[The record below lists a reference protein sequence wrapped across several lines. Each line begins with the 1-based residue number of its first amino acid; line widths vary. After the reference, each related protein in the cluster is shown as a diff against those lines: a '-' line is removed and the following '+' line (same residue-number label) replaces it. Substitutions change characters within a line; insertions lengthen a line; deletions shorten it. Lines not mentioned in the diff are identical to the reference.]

1 MNSPVTGKHLNRGRP
16 MKEEKRWY
24 IGVDIGGTQLRAALF
39 GESGLEPLNLK
50 KAATHSPKAEPLEI
64 LKELIAQVWPAEGTV
79 ARIGVGVAGP
89 LNPATGIVYR
99 CPNIPEWQNL
109 ALAQLLQERF
119 QTPVAIGNDA
129 NLAALAEWKYGAGVG
144 HNDLLYLTISTG
156 IGGGV
161 ISEGRLLT
169 GARGIAAELGHFT
182 VWPDGPLCGCG
193 HRGHLEA
200 ISSGTAITNYVREQL
215 VAGRASS
222 LSACPDELN
231 ASLISSAARE
241 GDPLAAEAFERAGT
255 FLGRALADFLHLYD
269 PTILV
274 LGGGVMKSG
283 ELIMRPVRREME
295 AGVMSP
301 EYLRGLTV
309 TTAKLGDRVGLIGA
323 LALAQS

>member
-1 MNSPVTGKHLNRGRP
+1 
-16 MKEEKRWY
+16 MKDKKRWY

-39 GESGLEPLNLK
+39 DQSGLEPVCLK

-64 LKELIAQVWPAEGTV
+64 LTALIAQVWPSEGQV
-79 ARIGVGVAGP
+79 VKIGVGVAGP
-89 LNPATGIVYR
+89 LNPDTGIVYR
-99 CPNIPEWQNL
+99 CPNIPEWQHL
-109 ALAQLLQERF
+109 ALRQLLESRF
-119 QTPVAIGNDA
+119 QAPVAIGNDA

-161 ISEGRLLT
+161 ISAGRLIT

-215 VAGRASS
+215 AAGRSSS
-222 LSACPDELN
+222 LSARLEELN

-283 ELIMRPVRREME
+283 ELIMRPIRREME

-309 TTAKLGDRVGLIGA
+309 TTARLGDRVGLIGA